1 MSDGHLY
8 VFFGKMPIQVF
19 CPFFDWVVCLFVFI
33 LSCMSSLY
41 ILDIN
46 PLLDISFANIFFHS
60 VGSIFVLLMVSFAVQ
75 KLFSLCPIGLF
86 LLLLLLLEESDPK
99 IIAKT
104 NVKEHSA

>member
-1 MSDGHLY
+1 M
-8 VFFGKMPIQVF
+8 FGF
-19 CPFFDWVVCLFVFI
+19 LL

-41 ILDIN
+41 ILDIS
-46 PLLDISFANIFFHS
+46 LLSNISFAIIFSHS
-60 VGSIFVLLMVSFAVQ
+60 VEYLFILLMVSSAVQ